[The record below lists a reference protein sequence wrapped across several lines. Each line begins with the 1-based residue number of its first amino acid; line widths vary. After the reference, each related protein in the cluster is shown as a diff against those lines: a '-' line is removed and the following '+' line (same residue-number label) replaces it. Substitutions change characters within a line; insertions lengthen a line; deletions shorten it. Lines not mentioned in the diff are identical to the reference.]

1 MDPEQRAGHRGA
13 VLLHASCCRGG
24 GNRHSRRTH
33 PALNSLLA
41 ARAAE
46 GRGERARILAVDAAA
61 EALRYIR
68 DALVRSG
75 YAVITTSDPEDVP
88 RLMEEEKP
96 HLVLLDL
103 LLPGVDGIE
112 LMKDIRDTSDVPAIF
127 VPAYG

>member
-1 MDPEQRAGHRGA
+1 M
-13 VLLHASCCRGG
+13 
-24 GNRHSRRTH
+24 
-33 PALNSLLA
+33 
-41 ARAAE
+41 
-46 GRGERARILAVDAAA
+46 DAAA

-75 YAVITTSDPEDVP
+75 YAVIATSDPEDVP

-112 LMKDIRDTSDVPAIF
+112 LMKDIRDTSAVPAIF
-127 VPAYG
+127 VSAYG